1 MEGLFPKYR
10 IERWDGQPI
19 HDFKFVLSPH
29 KDDAAMKALIIYC
42 KMVGET
48 GNTIGVMEENAETF
62 RVRKFNGSPINS
74 AKFVL
79 SPERGLAS
87 LIALNAYAEHT
98 PNEELRKDIKNWVQ
112 LIVQKTTEGVKS

>member
-19 HDFKFVLSPH
+19 TDFKFVLSPH

-42 KMVGET
+42 KMTGES
-48 GNTIGVMEENAETF
+48 GNTIGVMEENSETY
-62 RVRKFNGSPINS
+62 RIQKFDGSPINN

-79 SPERGLAS
+79 SPERGMAS
-87 LIALNAYAEHT
+87 LAALSAYAEHT
-98 PNEELRKDIKNWVQ
+98 SNEELRKDIKKWVQ
-112 LIVQKTTEGVKS
+112 LIVQKTVEGVKL